1 MTLEMAVVL
10 IAPALAIGSLLWRL
24 SARLTVMDAKLDRLE
39 TENRQLRSDLVAL
52 QSLMSLLVD
61 SRRPIP

>member
-1 MTLEMAVVL
+1 MTLEMAFVL
-10 IAPALAIGSLLWRL
+10 ISPALAVGTLLWRL

-52 QSLMSLLVD
+52 QALLSLLVD
-61 SRRPIP
+61 TRRPPA